1 MACSSD
7 RSREAIR
14 KEARDVSGMADLR
27 TWDTKPEVPIEGK
40 LGIKNKVQVSSEGK
54 SDCHGIF

>member
-1 MACSSD
+1 VVVCSNES
-7 RSREAIR
+7 
-14 KEARDVSGMADLR
+14 ARDVSGRADLR
-27 TWDTKPEVPIEGK
+27 EGPKTMVWDTKPEVPIEGK